1 MSEAFLKIA
10 FEPFC
15 RGDGVARIE
24 GTGLG
29 LSIVHG
35 LVGLMEGTVS
45 VKSRP
50 GEGSSFQVE
59 LEFETASEE
68 SAQAEDIPGAD
79 QTVVVNPFSGRR
91 FLIAEDNALNAE
103 ILCEI
108 LKGQGAQMAVRQDG
122 AQAVEAFRE
131 SPPGTYDAVLM
142 DIQMPNLNGYG
153 ASRAIRALERPDAK
167 AIPIIALTA
176 NAFAEDIRAAV
187 NAGMTAH
194 VAKPID
200 IAVLQATL
208 ARVLE
213 Q

>member
-1 MSEAFLKIA
+1 M
-10 FEPFC
+10 
-15 RGDGVARIE
+15 
-24 GTGLG
+24 
-29 LSIVHG
+29 
-35 LVGLMEGTVS
+35 
-45 VKSRP
+45 KSRP

-79 QTVVVNPFSGRR
+79 QTGVVNPFSGRR

-142 DIQMPNLNGYG
+142 DIQMPNLNGYE

-176 NAFAEDIRAAV
+176 NAFAEDIRAAA